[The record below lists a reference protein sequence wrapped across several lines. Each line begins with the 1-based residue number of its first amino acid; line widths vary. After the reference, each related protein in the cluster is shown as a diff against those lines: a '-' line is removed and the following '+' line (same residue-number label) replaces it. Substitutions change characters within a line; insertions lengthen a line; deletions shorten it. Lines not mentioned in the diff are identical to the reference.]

1 MALSSLL
8 PIRRLSISSLP
19 RAVSKRQP
27 APSCTRG
34 IGEGQSLAPT
44 RRVTCASPA
53 RTSRWASSYERTKR
67 SQLLRSATSSPDE
80 TSCRASGPRMASMAV
95 LSAVFTA
102 STRAVTAASG
112 EGKRC
117 CLTPAAKVDRVQAR
131 MSPRPMLVT
140 IQELTREADGIG
152 GVRLMTASPCLEPRR
167 RAAAVPVALT
177 GPGRSEPE
185 ADSAEPLWP
194 ADGRERSRVGA
205 RYEGRERAER
215 WSVGSHDRVHRG
227 HEHHRRS
234 RSPETFRAP
243 GAVRATAQV
252 TGEQSPRVAHS
263 RAEPAL
269 AQDEPALERLDET
282 ARPAA
287 ALVPGAREQPNL
299 AALGPDQS
307 VPAAIVRAPR
317 AVIRFARAA
326 LGPDRR
332 ASALHWS
339 AAPVLD
345 PRVPALCV
353 PALRVPARFARGRAP
368 ATPYP
373 PVSARPRAAG
383 WTHHDSRHLSGERH
397 CAPRRT
403 GCPPRAR
410 PSPARARHAA
420 PPHSPPR

>member
-1 MALSSLL
+1 MALSSFL

-44 RRVTCASPA
+44 RMVICAS
-53 RTSRWASSYERTKR
+53 TSRTIRLASSYERTKR
-67 SQLLRSATSSPDE
+67 SRLLRSATSSPDE
-80 TSCRASGPRMASMAV
+80 TRGRASGPRMASMAV

-102 STRAVTAASG
+102 STSAVTAASG
-112 EGKRC
+112 EGERC
-117 CLTPAAKVDRVQAR
+117 CLMPAAKVDRAKAR
-131 MSPRPMLVT
+131 TSPRPVLVA
-140 IQELTREADGIG
+140 IQELTREPDGIG
-152 GVRLMTASPCLEPRR
+152 RVRLMTAPPCVQPGR
-167 RAAAVPVALT
+167 RAAAVAMALA
-177 GPGRSEPE
+177 GGGRSEPE
-185 ADSAEPLWP
+185 ADAAEPLWP
-194 ADGRERSRVGA
+194 EDGRERARVA
-205 RYEGRERAER
+205 APYEGRERAGR

-243 GAVRATAQV
+243 GAVRASAQATAQV

-263 RAEPAL
+263 RVEPAL
-269 AQDEPALERLDET
+269 AQDEPSLERLDEA

-299 AALGPDQS
+299 AALAPAQS
-307 VPAAIVRAPR
+307 VPAAIVRGPR

-332 ASALHWS
+332 ASAPHRS

-345 PRVPALCV
+345 PRVPAL
-353 PALRVPARFARGRAP
+353 RVPARLARVRPP

-373 PVSARPRAAG
+373 PGSHPPPAARS
-383 WTHHDSRHLSGERH
+383 THHDSRHLSGERR

>member
-1 MALSSLL
+1 MALSSFL

-67 SQLLRSATSSPDE
+67 SRLLRSATSSPEE
-80 TSCRASGPRMASMAV
+80 TRRRASGPRMASMAV

-102 STRAVTAASG
+102 STSAVTAASG

-131 MSPRPMLVT
+131 TSPRPMLVT
-140 IQELTREADGIG
+140 IQELAREADGIG

-167 RAAAVPVALT
+167 RA
-177 GPGRSEPE
+177 
-185 ADSAEPLWP
+185 
-194 ADGRERSRVGA
+194 
-205 RYEGRERAER
+205 
-215 WSVGSHDRVHRG
+215 
-227 HEHHRRS
+227 
-234 RSPETFRAP
+234 RSPEPFRAP

-269 AQDEPALERLDET
+269 AQDEPALERLDEA

-299 AALGPDQS
+299 AALAPDQS

-332 ASALHWS
+332 ASAPHRS

-345 PRVPALCV
+345 PRVA
-353 PALRVPARFARGRAP
+353 
-368 ATPYP
+368 
-373 PVSARPRAAG
+373 
-383 WTHHDSRHLSGERH
+383 
-397 CAPRRT
+397 
-403 GCPPRAR
+403 
-410 PSPARARHAA
+410 
-420 PPHSPPR
+420 